1 MAAYDR
7 LHNVQ
12 TQSPAVPVLGAG
24 FVQLVE
30 PVEYQRQLVRRDG
43 LAVVG
48 DGDVSL
54 AAALFDAQPQ
64 IAPVGAELYGVVDE
78 IVDDLGDVVRIRHG
92 VHRMLRHIHVDV
104 QVLVIDLLLEGDEHL
119 PGAFLKVEVHLLFL
133 GDAALFLQ
141 LGDVQHTA
149 HETA

>member
-1 MAAYDR
+1 MAAHDGFD
-7 LHNVQ
+7 NVQ
-12 TQSPAVPVLGAG
+12 TQTPAVPVLGAG

-30 PVEYQRQLVRRDG
+30 PVEYQRQLVRGNG

-48 DGDVSL
+48 DGDVGL

-78 IVDDLGDVVRIRHG
+78 IVDDLGDVVRVRHG

-104 QVLVIDLLLEGDEHL
+104 QVLVVDLLFEGDQHL
-119 PGAFLKVEVHLLFL
+119 PGAFLQVKVHLLFL
-133 GDAALFLQ
+133 GNAAFLLQ

-149 HETA
+149 HEAA

>member
-1 MAAYDR
+1 M
-7 LHNVQ
+7 
-12 TQSPAVPVLGAG
+12 
-24 FVQLVE
+24 E

-54 AAALFDAQPQ
+54 VAALFDAQPQ
-64 IAPVGAELYGVVDE
+64 IAPVGAELHGVVDE
-78 IVDDLGDVVRIRHG
+78 IVNDLRDVVRVRHG
-92 VHRMLRHIHVDV
+92 VHRVLRHIHVDV
-104 QVLVIDLLLEGDEHL
+104 QVLVVDLLLEGDEHL
-119 PGAFLKVEVHLLFL
+119 PGAFLQVKVHLLFL